1 MIFTLV
7 MEEHVIF
14 VVAGIIANMA
24 KMHRLTVPGVS
35 GHYTRQ
41 LLYVFFTLE
50 MSDEFGTY
58 FESVIAYVANAFTVH
73 LHSRSSSHM

>member
-1 MIFTLV
+1 MLYLAMMIFTLV

-35 GHYTRQ
+35 RHYIRQ
-41 LLYVFFTLE
+41 LHTHTHTQRGYMTMIQKLKRRRLAGLPPLCV
-50 MSDEFGTY
+50 
-58 FESVIAYVANAFTVH
+58 
-73 LHSRSSSHM
+73 LHS